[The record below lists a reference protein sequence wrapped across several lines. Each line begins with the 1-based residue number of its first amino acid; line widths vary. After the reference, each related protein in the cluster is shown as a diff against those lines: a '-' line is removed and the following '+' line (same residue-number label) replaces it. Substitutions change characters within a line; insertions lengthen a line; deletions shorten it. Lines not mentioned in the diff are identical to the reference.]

1 MIFTLSKRSL
11 DKLEGVDD
19 RLQEVVR
26 EAIGITKVDFG
37 VIEGV
42 RSVARQ
48 KRLVNSGASQTMDS
62 QHIHGRAVDLLAYS
76 DGRASWELNLYDDI
90 AQAIKESA
98 RINNLGIRW
107 GGAWNIEDIR
117 FWNGSMEKAMNYYID
132 SRRSVGKKPFID
144 GPHFEVIN

>member
-1 MIFTLSKRSL
+1 MKSKH
-11 DKLEGVDD
+11 LEG
-19 RLQEVVR
+19 
-26 EAIGITKVDFG
+26 K
-37 VIEGV
+37 
-42 RSVARQ
+42 
-48 KRLVNSGASQTMDS
+48 
-62 QHIHGRAVDLLAYS
+62 AVDLLAYA

-90 AQAIKESA
+90 AKAIKESA
-98 RINNLGIRW
+98 RISNLGIRW

>member
-1 MIFTLSKRSL
+1 MIFVLSKKSL
-11 DKLEGVDD
+11 GKLEGVDD
-19 RLQEVVR
+19 RLQEVVMQ
-26 EAIGITKVDFG
+26 AIGITKVDFG

-42 RSVARQ
+42 RSIARQ
-48 KRLVNSGASQTMDS
+48 KRLVNSGASHTMKS
-62 QHIHGRAVDLLAYS
+62 KHLEGKAVDLLAYA

-90 AQAIKESA
+90 AKAIKESA
-98 RINNLGIRW
+98 RISNLGIRW

-144 GPHFEVIN
+144 GPHFEIID

>member
-26 EAIGITKVDFG
+26 EAIGITKIDFG

-62 QHIHGRAVDLLAYS
+62 QLIHVRAVDLLAYS